1 MIKAFYILFLTCA
14 SFAAQ
19 AQELSEWQGKW
30 ELGRYWDGAGG
41 SLIISDCQKDKCHF
55 EIGTVNGAHTCS
67 VEGEISIS
75 DNQAI
80 FEEEVDFGE
89 GEEKR
94 KTQIAMTLDRTK
106 NIITVQNKSGNNV
119 YCGMRG
125 FFDGEYE
132 NEKNPYRYQTSF
144 DCWAQDLSVAK
155 KVICSSK
162 ELASLDKE
170 YVLLFNRQADDKSL
184 NKCAD
189 DKACLKDFYLSQI
202 KSKFSKDGKI
212 DMFSYVQQFKKPY
225 FSPTD
230 FALLRNYLQK
240 NMSAVDNEAWQVSLS
255 DVYHQECQ
263 DCFMLDFGAPGLY
276 TEYESA
282 FYLDAAEMW
291 LAFVSANLKDSSQII
306 VYTNSNSQ
314 NMPKGISEWIDE
326 QKKYHRGKIIIK
338 KLPTSAL
345 ID

>member
-1 MIKAFYILFLTCA
+1 MIKAFYILFFACT
-14 SFAAQ
+14 SFVAH

-30 ELGRYWDGAGG
+30 EFGRYWDGAGG
-41 SLIISDCQKDKCHF
+41 SLIISDCQKDKCRF

-67 VEGEISIS
+67 VEGEISVS

-80 FEEEVDFGE
+80 FEEEMDFGE
-89 GEEKR
+89 GGEKI

-144 DCWAQDLSVAK
+144 DCWAQDLSATK

-162 ELASLDKE
+162 ELSSLDKE
-170 YVLLFNRQADDKSL
+170 YVLLFDNQVDDKSL

-189 DKACLKDFYLSQI
+189 DEVCLKDFYLSQI

-212 DMFSYVQQFKKPY
+212 DMFSYVQQFKKSY
-225 FSPTD
+225 FYPTD
-230 FALLRNYLQK
+230 FALLRNYLQN
-240 NMSAVDNEAWQVSLS
+240 NMSAVDYGAWQVSLS
-255 DVYHQECQ
+255 DSYEQDCQ
-263 DCFMLDFGAPGLY
+263 DCFMLNFGVPGLY

-282 FYLDAAEMW
+282 FYFDATEMW

-306 VYTNSNSQ
+306 VYTNSSSQ
-314 NMPKGISEWIDE
+314 NMPEGISEWIE
-326 QKKYHRGKIIIK
+326 RQKKYHKGEIKIK
-338 KLPTSAL
+338 KFSSQS
-345 ID
+345 